1 MLACVAEP
9 THLPA
14 AGGTAWGTSCLDK
27 VVDLV
32 WCLGG
37 GTRDKLKPNVGPAYD
52 VEQLQEGGTPQ
63 SAPLMSRAFLVLM
76 KRTSAVLVAL
86 VKWNPVTI

>member
-1 MLACVAEP
+1 M
-9 THLPA
+9 
-14 AGGTAWGTSCLDK
+14 
-27 VVDLV
+27 DLV

-37 GTRDKLKPNVGPAYD
+37 GTRDKLKSNVGPAYD

-86 VKWNPVTI
+86 VKGKPVTI